1 MFVDLPG
8 SLNRQHASQAV
19 GFAVVAIAVA
29 ALIGW
34 LTRLPL
40 LTHWGSG
47 YFAIGPFAILFLVA
61 FGLAL
66 VHPGRDSRFA
76 FAVGLAGITCA
87 TVILVLLLF
96 NVELGGDR
104 WPATRTPL
112 AGSFRVTSTAM
123 LAFGLAAGALALSRF
138 EQHRFAATVLASIV
152 GGVTAFALLGHLSG
166 VDTLYGSA
174 SVNSPSLPAAVG
186 LLCVTGGI
194 ILRIGTMP
202 VFRKPRPLWH
212 LLVML
217 GSAIVAPLLL
227 FGAYAGFRTADA
239 QLRQVR
245 ENLAVEART
254 LSANVD
260 REIKGEIERLRALA
274 ASLSLRESNFA
285 EFQRQAEAAL
295 GLPQTGNIVLI
306 DPNMRQLVNTRV
318 PFGKP
323 LPKAVVPIPIAKAL
337 ATGKP
342 QVTDLFMVPI
352 VNQLLIGIIVPVEID
367 GESRYVVGR
376 TPDQHALAHLIAAN
390 ELPTGWYSA
399 VSDAAHHIISLPKRE
414 GFFIGKELPPAQW
427 HRTGADGV
435 FEFIDSEGQ
444 PSLEASATS
453 ELTGWETAVW
463 APKALLE
470 APVRAHWQTLGA
482 TALLAF
488 ALVVLSALWLGGI
501 ITHAVSFAA
510 RAATDSGEG
519 APPWPSRTPVA
530 EVNTLMAELRE
541 TNQLLRDSERQLRLV
556 TDNAPVGILHLDAE
570 LRYKFLNRYHAERL
584 KARLGLT
591 PEQVIGKRLR
601 EVVGD
606 KLFATFE
613 PYARECLAGKAVE
626 FQVEM
631 PYQAGQPQFVQ
642 YRWEPE
648 WKDGKVVGLVS
659 AGTNVTGLKRIEIA
673 LRESEATFRAMFDE
687 SSVGKIEII
696 PEYGRFLRANA
707 AFCDFVGYSEEELR
721 DLTVWDITHPE
732 ERERDR
738 EPVRRLIS
746 GELPRFDVE
755 KRYLRKDGTPVW
767 ARTTVNLIRD
777 KSGYPV
783 RNFAVIED
791 INERKR
797 AEEDLK
803 ASKDRLQLALNA
815 ALLGWWQYDP
825 QRGVILVDTR
835 LKEIFD
841 FTDDETPL
849 EEFAQR
855 VHPDDLERVWADRE
869 AALNP
874 DDPKPYAHEYRI
886 RRRDGELRW
895 VDAHGLAYFEGAG
908 HERRAV
914 SFIGT
919 VADVTQRKER
929 EERERLL
936 MREVSHRAKNM
947 LSVVDAIA
955 HQTATRNPE
964 DFIERFSERIQAL
977 AASQDLLI
985 RSEWHGVEVEDL
997 VCAQLA
1003 PFAGLIGSRIMVG
1016 GSKGRLKAAGA
1027 QAIGLALHELAT
1039 NAGKYGA
1046 LSTDTG
1052 RVDICWAIDGDT
1064 FTMSW
1069 AERDGPPVSA
1079 PSRRGFGTVV
1089 IEAMTERSVDGK
1101 VDLDYAPSGV
1111 TWRLTCPTANALDT
1125 RGSTTA

>member
-1 MFVDLPG
+1 L
-8 SLNRQHASQAV
+8 
-19 GFAVVAIAVA
+19 
-29 ALIGW
+29 
-34 LTRLPL
+34 
-40 LTHWGSG
+40 
-47 YFAIGPFAILFLVA
+47 
-61 FGLAL
+61 
-66 VHPGRDSRFA
+66 
-76 FAVGLAGITCA
+76 
-87 TVILVLLLF
+87 
-96 NVELGGDR
+96 
-104 WPATRTPL
+104 
-112 AGSFRVTSTAM
+112 
-123 LAFGLAAGALALSRF
+123 
-138 EQHRFAATVLASIV
+138 
-152 GGVTAFALLGHLSG
+152 
-166 VDTLYGSA
+166 
-174 SVNSPSLPAAVG
+174 
-186 LLCVTGGI
+186 
-194 ILRIGTMP
+194 
-202 VFRKPRPLWH
+202 
-212 LLVML
+212 
-217 GSAIVAPLLL
+217 
-227 FGAYAGFRTADA
+227 
-239 QLRQVR
+239 
-245 ENLAVEART
+245 
-254 LSANVD
+254 
-260 REIKGEIERLRALA
+260 
-274 ASLSLRESNFA
+274 
-285 EFQRQAEAAL
+285 
-295 GLPQTGNIVLI
+295 
-306 DPNMRQLVNTRV
+306 
-318 PFGKP
+318 
-323 LPKAVVPIPIAKAL
+323 
-337 ATGKP
+337 
-342 QVTDLFMVPI
+342 
-352 VNQLLIGIIVPVEID
+352 
-367 GESRYVVGR
+367 
-376 TPDQHALAHLIAAN
+376 
-390 ELPTGWYSA
+390 
-399 VSDAAHHIISLPKRE
+399 
-414 GFFIGKELPPAQW
+414 
-427 HRTGADGV
+427 
-435 FEFIDSEGQ
+435 
-444 PSLEASATS
+444 
-453 ELTGWETAVW
+453 
-463 APKALLE
+463 
-470 APVRAHWQTLGA
+470 
-482 TALLAF
+482 TALLAI
-488 ALVVLSALWLGGI
+488 ALVVAMASWLGRI
-501 ITHAVSFAA
+501 IARAVAHAA

-519 APPWPSRTPVA
+519 APPWPSRTPIA

-570 LRYKFLNRYHAERL
+570 LRYKFLNKYHAERL

-606 KLFATFE
+606 KLFVTFE

-631 PYQAGQPQFVQ
+631 TYQAGQPQFVQ

-696 PEYGRFLRANA
+696 PEQGRFLRANA

-746 GELPRFDVE
+746 GELARFDVE
-755 KRYLRKDGTPVW
+755 KRYIRKDGTPVW

-825 QRGVILVDTR
+825 LRRVILVDTR

-841 FTDDETPL
+841 FTDEETSIQ
-849 EEFAQR
+849 EFIKR
-855 VHPDDLERVWADRE
+855 VHPDDLERVLADRE

-874 DDPKPYAHEYRI
+874 ADPKPYAHEYRI
-886 RRRDGELRW
+886 RRRGQVRW
-895 VDAHGLAYFEGAG
+895 VDAHGLAYFEGTG
-908 HERRAV
+908 RERRAV

-919 VADVTQRKER
+919 VADITQRKER

-985 RSEWHGVEVEDL
+985 RSEWHGAEVEDL

-1003 PFAGLIGSRIMVG
+1003 PFADLIASRIMVRG
-1016 GSKGRLKAAGA
+1016 RKGRLRAAGA

-1052 RVDICWAIDGDT
+1052 RVDISWTVDSDT

-1069 AERDGPPVSA
+1069 VERDGPPVSA
-1079 PSRRGFGTVV
+1079 PERRGFGTIVM
-1089 IEAMTERSVDGK
+1089 EAMAERSVNGK
-1101 VDLDYAPSGV
+1101 VDLDYAPSGL
-1111 TWRLTCPTANALDT
+1111 TWRLTCPAADALESTDLP
-1125 RGSTTA
+1125 GSRRP